1 LKNELMQKLYYPL
14 AAIGNL
20 HV

>member
-1 LKNELMQKLYYPL
+1 LSL

-20 HV
+20 RMGDDATQAR

>member
-1 LKNELMQKLYYPL
+1 MQKLYYPL